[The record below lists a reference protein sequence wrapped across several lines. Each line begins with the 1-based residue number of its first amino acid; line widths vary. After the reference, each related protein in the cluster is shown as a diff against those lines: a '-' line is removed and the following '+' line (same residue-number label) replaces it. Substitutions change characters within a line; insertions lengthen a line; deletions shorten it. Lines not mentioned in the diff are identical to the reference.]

1 MARKYIEKNY
11 ERPFFDKLLRNFL
24 SITLPNVRYFKV
36 ASFFVKIGKPFSF
49 LFPKKIKNMIGLMP
63 TSFPKKLL
71 KNQEIYRA
79 KGKKI
84 ARVALLTGCVQKEI
98 SPQINESTIRLLN
111 RHGVEVVVMK
121 KILVT
126 RKLLKDCEDKAIK
139 TFEAKLNTNDEL
151 YSQSKLIELSQGCD
165 AVLTSLTD
173 KMDEET
179 INKLPETVKVI
190 SNFAVGFGNI
200 DLEAAKKR
208 GIAVTNTPEVLSDA
222 TAEIGILL
230 ILGACR
236 RAAEGIEAA
245 KESNWKWSADYLIG
259 KQLTGSRLGI
269 LGMGR
274 IGQKIAKIAKSLGM
288 IIHYHNRSKLS
299 DDKEQGAIYHDSL
312 KSLFSVSDV
321 LSICCPATKE
331 TVNLINKETVE
342 YFPKGAVITNVARG
356 DIVDDDALIDAL
368 NRRKIYAAG
377 LDVYKGEPNL
387 NPGYLKIKTA
397 FILPHLGSATK
408 DTRTAMANLAIDN
421 IDEFFNTGNCKNK
434 VN

>member
-1 MARKYIEKNY
+1 
-11 ERPFFDKLLRNFL
+11 
-24 SITLPNVRYFKV
+24 
-36 ASFFVKIGKPFSF
+36 
-49 LFPKKIKNMIGLMP
+49 
-63 TSFPKKLL
+63 
-71 KNQEIYRA
+71 
-79 KGKKI
+79 
-84 ARVALLTGCVQKEI
+84 
-98 SPQINESTIRLLN
+98 
-111 RHGVEVVVMK
+111 MK
-121 KILVT
+121 KILIT
-126 RKLLKDCEDKAIK
+126 RKLIKDSEDKAQKI
-139 TFEAKLNTNDEL
+139 FEVKLNSNDEL
-151 YSQSKLIELSQGCD
+151 YSQAKLIELTQGCD
-165 AVLTSLTD
+165 GILTSLTE
-173 KMDEET
+173 KMDADA
-179 INKLPETVKVI
+179 INKLPKSIKII

-236 RAAEGIEAA
+236 RASEGIDAA
-245 KESNWKWSADYLIG
+245 RLSNWKWSADYLIG
-259 KQLTGSRLGI
+259 KQLTRSRLGI

-299 DDKEQGAIYHDSL
+299 ADKEQGAIYHDSL

-321 LSICCPATKE
+321 LSICCLATKE
-331 TVNLINKETVE
+331 TVNLINKQTIE
-342 YFPKGAVITNVARG
+342 YFPTGAVITNVARG
-356 DIVDDDALIDAL
+356 DIVDDEALIDAL

-377 LDVYKGEPNL
+377 LDVYKNEPNL
-387 NPGYLKIKTA
+387 NPGYLKIKSA

-408 DTRTAMANLAIDN
+408 DTRIAMANLAIDN

>member
-1 MARKYIEKNY
+1 
-11 ERPFFDKLLRNFL
+11 
-24 SITLPNVRYFKV
+24 
-36 ASFFVKIGKPFSF
+36 
-49 LFPKKIKNMIGLMP
+49 
-63 TSFPKKLL
+63 
-71 KNQEIYRA
+71 
-79 KGKKI
+79 
-84 ARVALLTGCVQKEI
+84 
-98 SPQINESTIRLLN
+98 
-111 RHGVEVVVMK
+111 MK

-126 RKLLKDCEDKAIK
+126 RKLIKESEEKATKI
-139 TFEAKLNTNDEL
+139 FEPKFNSNDEL
-151 YSQSKLIELSQGCD
+151 YSQAKVIEMSNGCD
-165 AVLTSLTD
+165 GILTSLTD
-173 KMDEET
+173 KMDKET
-179 INKLPETVKVI
+179 IDKLPDSVKII

-208 GIAVTNTPEVLSDA
+208 GIVVTNTPEVLSDA

-245 KESNWKWSADYLIG
+245 KEGGWKWSADYLIG
-259 KQLTGSRLGI
+259 KQLTGTRLGI

-288 IIHYHNRSKLS
+288 IIHYHNRSKLKGE
-299 DDKEQGAIYHDSL
+299 KENEAIYHDNI

-331 TVNLINKETVE
+331 TENMINKETVE
-342 YFPKGAVITNVARG
+342 YFPKGAIITNVARG
-356 DIVDDDALIDAL
+356 DIIEDEALIDAL
-368 NRRKIYAAG
+368 NRRKIYAVG
-377 LDVYKGEPNL
+377 LDVYKNEPNL

-408 DTRTAMANLAIDN
+408 DTRIAMANLAIDN
-421 IDEFFNTGNCKNK
+421 IDEFLKTGNCTNK

>member
-1 MARKYIEKNY
+1 
-11 ERPFFDKLLRNFL
+11 
-24 SITLPNVRYFKV
+24 
-36 ASFFVKIGKPFSF
+36 
-49 LFPKKIKNMIGLMP
+49 
-63 TSFPKKLL
+63 
-71 KNQEIYRA
+71 
-79 KGKKI
+79 
-84 ARVALLTGCVQKEI
+84 
-98 SPQINESTIRLLN
+98 
-111 RHGVEVVVMK
+111 MK
-121 KILVT
+121 KILIT
-126 RKLLKDCEDKAIK
+126 RKLLKASEEKAAQL
-139 TFEAKLNTNDEL
+139 FETKFNSNDEL
-151 YSQSKLIELSQGCD
+151 YSQAKLIELSQGCD

-173 KMDEET
+173 KMDADT

-200 DLEAAKKR
+200 DLEAAKNR

-236 RAAEGIEAA
+236 RVSEGIEAA
-245 KESNWKWSADYLIG
+245 RESNWKWSADYLIG

-288 IIHYHNRSKLS
+288 IIHYHNRSRLS
-299 DDKEQGAIYHDSL
+299 EDKEQGAIYHDSL

-331 TVNLINKETVE
+331 TENLINKETVE
-342 YFPKGAVITNVARG
+342 YFPTGAVITNVARG
-356 DIVDDDALIDAL
+356 DIVDDEALIDAL
-368 NRRKIYAAG
+368 HRRKIYAAG

-387 NPGYLKIKTA
+387 NPGYLKIKSV

-408 DTRTAMANLAIDN
+408 HTRTAMANLAIDN
-421 IDEFFNTGNCKNK
+421 IDEFFKTGNCVNK